1 MLWHLIIKNSY
12 FSNTARDFKYAKD
25 IRLFKMQ
32 EFIQNM
38 WNDINTIYY
47 AACKKHHSKWI
58 MCEAKMSMLRLIQNV
73 LLYSVLIYMIMFRG
87 MSISNFVLYIG
98 LVGCSFATAM
108 TESVL

>member
-1 MLWHLIIKNSY
+1 MLWHLIIEKIVI
-12 FSNTARDFKYAKD
+12 FQIQQETFKYAKD

-58 MCEAKMSMLRLIQNV
+58 MCEAKE
-73 LLYSVLIYMIMFRG
+73 Y
-87 MSISNFVLYIG
+87 
-98 LVGCSFATAM
+98 A
-108 TESVL
+108 